1 MYKHI
6 LSTCLVDNSFPF
18 RFFFQGRCR
27 LYFTKQRSRE
37 ITISLIAKGFRCT
50 TIIIHVLWRTW
61 CFLFLESLTL
71 VNRRWHI
78 YDSLNWENYSR
89 KYLQVNDFL
98 TYLYNKIK
106 ISTMC
111 SSVIDL
117 FFIYLFILENLSRD
131 LQ

>member
-1 MYKHI
+1 MSCRQF
-6 LSTCLVDNSFPF
+6 LSIPV
-18 RFFFQGRCR
+18 FFFQGRCR

-50 TIIIHVLWRTW
+50 TIIILWRTW

-71 VNRRWHI
+71 VNRRLHI

-117 FFIYLFILENLSRD
+117 FFIYLFIWKIFLEIFSNTNLYR
-131 LQ
+131 LC

>member
-18 RFFFQGRCR
+18 RCFFFQGRCR
-27 LYFTKQRSRE
+27 LYFTKQSRE

-50 TIIIHVLWRTW
+50 TIIILWRTW

-71 VNRRWHI
+71 VNRRLHI